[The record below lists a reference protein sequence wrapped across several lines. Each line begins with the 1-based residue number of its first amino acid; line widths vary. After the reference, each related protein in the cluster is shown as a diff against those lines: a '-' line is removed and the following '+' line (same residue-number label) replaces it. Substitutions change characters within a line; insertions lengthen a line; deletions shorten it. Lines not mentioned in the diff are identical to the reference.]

1 MTAPWVEWP
10 ATERDAGSNVDEA
23 FLGKWKQRLDSHRDV
38 EVPPW
43 WEIAGS
49 IGSSGWATAAGQ
61 TEIYVPPY
69 ATRLHAWLWL
79 QVTLSLVSQ
88 GATGYGKLRLKIG
101 GVTGP
106 ELRLL
111 LQCQLERDLDTG
123 LFIDLG
129 TAAGADGH
137 HPSSGL
143 WFQRE
148 LLFEPPPSML
158 DTHQI
163 VQLEHQAGG
172 SFLSSFAWELVHPTT
187 KIRRHWRW
195 EG

>member
-101 GVTGP
+101 GVPYGP
-106 ELRLL
+106 YHGLCLETQHYPDSPNKPQFPSTVLRPGETYR
-111 LQCQLERDLDTG
+111 QTTVYR
-123 LFIDLG
+123 F
-129 TAAGADGH
+129 
-137 HPSSGL
+137 
-143 WFQRE
+143 
-148 LLFEPPPSML
+148 
-158 DTHQI
+158 
-163 VQLEHQAGG
+163 
-172 SFLSSFAWELVHPTT
+172 FAE
-187 KIRRHWRW
+187 
-195 EG
+195 